1 MIRFY
6 GQQFWKGQSSR
17 FHFSKTLS
25 LKKNDHLGIFYFDE
39 LNRLVDSQIKFIRK
53 ILSSNQ
59 NLFETRHPP
68 PPSPVS
74 KLKWTAKPFEFV
86 ELSKALYYT
95 SCFNNGEINFS
106 ELFDNLSE
114 LFGISVLHPHTIY
127 TKMQNRVGDRS
138 LFLSRLKENLERDM
152 QNKDLK

>member
-1 MIRFY
+1 M
-6 GQQFWKGQSSR
+6 SP
-17 FHFSKTLS
+17 
-25 LKKNDHLGIFYFDE
+25 KKNDPIGMFYFDE
-39 LNRLVDSQIKFIRK
+39 LDRLIDSQIKFIRK
-53 ILSSNQ
+53 VLSSNQ
-59 NLFETRHPP
+59 YVFENRHPP
-68 PPSPVS
+68 PPGS

-114 LFGISVLHPHTIY
+114 LFGVSVLHPHAVY
-127 TKMQNRVGDRS
+127 TKIQNRVGDRT

-152 QNKDLK
+152 EKKEQ